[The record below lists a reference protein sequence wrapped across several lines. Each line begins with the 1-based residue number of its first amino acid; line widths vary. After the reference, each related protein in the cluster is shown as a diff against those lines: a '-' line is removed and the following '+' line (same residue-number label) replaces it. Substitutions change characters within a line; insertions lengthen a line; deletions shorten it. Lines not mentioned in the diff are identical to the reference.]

1 MWKGLALHTRTLD
14 TTPLGEVLRIARTT
28 GWDAIELRR
37 LDFKRAAERGQT
49 SSDVLELVK
58 RSGLPVACVGV
69 EVGWMFAEGAER
81 RRLLDAFD
89 ESCGWATALGCATVM
104 SPADRGQGP
113 VERAAR
119 SVRQVGDIAARHGV
133 RMALEFNSQAEQFNT
148 LAAARAVLAQ
158 ARHPHCGLLLD
169 TYHFGRSG
177 GDPAMLDQLS
187 PDEIVYIQFSDVPHT
202 GLEPGKALDR
212 LPPGQGSVP
221 FRAIFR
227 QPPVAAYVG
236 YLSYEAPNP
245 AAWARDPETAAREAL
260 AATRAALADGPPGR

>member
-1 MWKGLALHTRTLD
+1 MWKGLALHTWTLD
-14 TTPLGEVLRIARTT
+14 TTPLAEVLRIARTT

-37 LDFKRAAERGQT
+37 LDFKRAAERGQ
-49 SSDVLELVK
+49 SAADVLDLVK

-89 ESCGWATALGCATVM
+89 ESCRWATALGCATVM
-104 SPADRGQGP
+104 SPVDRGQGP
-113 VERAAR
+113 VEQAVR
-119 SVRQVGDIAARHGV
+119 SVREVGDIAARHPV
-133 RMALEFNSQAEQFNT
+133 RLALEFNSQSAQFNT
-148 LAAARAVLAQ
+148 LAAVREVLREAG
-158 ARHPHCGLLLD
+158 HPQCGILLD

-177 GDPAMLDQLS
+177 GDPANLDQLS
-187 PDEIVYIQFSDVPHT
+187 PDEIVYIQFSDVPRA

-227 QPPVAAYVG
+227 RPPVAAYAG

-245 AAWARDPETAAREAL
+245 TAWTRDPEAAAREAL
-260 AATRAALADGPPGR
+260 AATRAALAGVPPGA

>member
-1 MWKGLALHTRTLD
+1 MWKGLALHTWTLD
-14 TTPLGEVLRIARTT
+14 TTPLPEVLRIARTT

-37 LDFKRAAERGQT
+37 LDFKRAAERGQ
-49 SSDVLELVK
+49 SAGDVLDVVK

-69 EVGWMFAEGAER
+69 EVGWMFAEGDER

-89 ESCGWATALGCATVM
+89 ESCGWAAALGCATVM
-104 SPADRGQGP
+104 SPADRGRGS

-119 SVRQVGDIAARHGV
+119 SLREVGEIAARHGV
-133 RMALEFNSQAEQFNT
+133 RLALEFNSQAEQFNT
-148 LAAARAVLAQ
+148 LAAARDVLAQ
-158 ARHPHCGLLLD
+158 AGHPRCGVLLD
-169 TYHFGRSG
+169 TYHFCRSG
-177 GDPAMLDQLS
+177 GDPANLDRLS
-187 PDEIVYIQFSDVPHT
+187 PDEIVYIQFSDVPRT

-227 QPPVAAYVG
+227 RPPVAAYTG

-245 AAWARDPETAAREAL
+245 AAWARDPETAMREAL
-260 AATRAALADGPPGR
+260 AATRAALADAPPGR